1 MFETGNVTTAGDE
14 ASSTTAYINIM
25 YVNEECF
32 LSCTC

>member
-32 LSCTC
+32 FSCTC